1 MILFQKFKNKL
12 YIVNTS
18 QCTSQLTRQGLIEV
32 DHIKTFKII
41 CRTESQTA
49 LAK

>member
-1 MILFQKFKNKL
+1 M
-12 YIVNTS
+12 VNSS
-18 QCTSQLTRQGLIEV
+18 QCTSQLTRQDLIEV

-41 CRTESQTA
+41 CPTESPTA